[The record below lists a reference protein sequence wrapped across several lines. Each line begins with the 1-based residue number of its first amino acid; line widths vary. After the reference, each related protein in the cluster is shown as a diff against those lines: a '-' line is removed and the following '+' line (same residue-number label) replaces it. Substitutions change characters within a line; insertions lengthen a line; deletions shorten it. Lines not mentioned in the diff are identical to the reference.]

1 MHVKLLLSENVGT
14 DGRIIK
20 LDFKEV
26 GRKDMDLISLGQG
39 TNGGLFEDHTEPKF
53 GDMPEIGANL
63 GF

>member
-1 MHVKLLLSENVGT
+1 VHVKLLLSKNVGT

-26 GRKDMDLISLGQG
+26 GQRNMDFISLRQG
-39 TNGGLFEDHTEPKF
+39 INGVLFEDNTEPRF
-53 GDMPEIGANL
+53 GDTPEIGANL